1 MSLPEQYLITTK
13 NLEAFFN
20 SLINAQPPK
29 KFTQKFLEQLEF
41 KSVND
46 RLLIGVLK
54 ALGFLDSEGIP
65 QQRYFEFIDQ
75 TQSKTVLAQVIKDSY
90 SDLFAINKN
99 ANNLSEVEV
108 KNKFKTLLQG
118 SKSEKVV
125 SSMAKTFRALCDY
138 ADFSDVETKNESL
151 TKNEFEPQSNNSNQA
166 DDYNQNNDYS
176 RKAET
181 EKRIVQE
188 LKAIQTQ
195 MHYNIQIHLPETR
208 DMAVYEAI
216 FKALK
221 EHLL

>member
-1 MSLPEQYLITTK
+1 MSLPEQYLVTAK
-13 NLEAFFN
+13 NIEAFFN
-20 SLINAQPPK
+20 SIINAQPPK

-46 RLLIGVLK
+46 RLMIGVLK
-54 ALGFLDSEGIP
+54 ALGFVDSEGIP
-65 QQRYFEFIDQ
+65 QDKYFEFIDQ
-75 TQSKTVLAQVIKDSY
+75 TQSKTVLADAIKDAY

-99 ANNLSEVEV
+99 ANTLTENEV

-118 SKSEKVV
+118 SKSDNVV
-125 SSMAKTFRALCDY
+125 NLMAKTFRALCDY
-138 ADFSDVETKNESL
+138 ADFSEAEAKNESL
-151 TKNEFEPQSNNSNQA
+151 AKSNSEQRSNNFSQA
-166 DDYNQNNDYS
+166 NDYKQNNDYNQNTDKEN
-176 RKAET
+176 
-181 EKRIVQE
+181 RIIQE

>member
-1 MSLPEQYLITTK
+1 MSLPEQYLATTK
-13 NLEAFFN
+13 NVEAFFN
-20 SLINAQPPK
+20 SIINAQPPK

-54 ALGFLDSEGIP
+54 ALGLVDSEGIP
-65 QQRYFEFIDQ
+65 QDKYFEFIDQ
-75 TQSKTVLAQVIKDSY
+75 TQSKIVLANAIKDSY

-99 ANNLSEVEV
+99 ANTLTENEV
-108 KNKFKTLLQG
+108 KNKFKTLLHG
-118 SKSEKVV
+118 SKSDNVV
-125 SSMAKTFRALCDY
+125 NLMAKTFRALCEY
-138 ADFSDVETKNESL
+138 ADFSEAETKNESL
-151 TKNEFEPQSNNSNQA
+151 TRNEYKSETDNSKQENN
-166 DDYNQNNDYS
+166 YNQKNDFS
-176 RKAET
+176 QNTET
-181 EKRIVQE
+181 GSRIVQE

-208 DMAVYEAI
+208 DVAVYEAI